1 MRDFKKLL
9 KLTWKRYAIWLILL
23 GFFLTLSNVL
33 GVKQNI
39 DWNKRRLHSSL
50 IQIERYMNKESVHL
64 DDQKIDEKYLVDSKK
79 LADEF
84 AEKYKLSRD
93 MDRKLSEDEYEKME
107 KNGILDKYYAYDDF
121 INIVEAYKDNKFQ
134 AVDNLTSTMSLTI
147 AFIFIL
153 AMALTSIEESLN
165 YYDFTRM
172 LPWSKKKEFIM
183 KVGICLVFGFGLFAI
198 NSAIVYGLVKRSVF
212 SEIASFE
219 GLGTFILKSILSL
232 ISTSLV
238 GVSLGLLA
246 GNFLGHMGLS
256 VIAIGFI
263 EWFKFIV
270 FSFMAIFG
278 EDLVSRANDSFYAF
292 KKTLSPA
299 GLVFLSLTN
308 VNFEKTSSVWAGLAV
323 ALIIAIASYFLIG
336 KSSAERS
343 GYMVK
348 SKVISNICK
357 WSGILSLT
365 SVLFM
370 VTTGII
376 SNDGTNIIINI
387 IAYGLSLLISY
398 KLFDILFKIRL
409 KF

>member
-9 KLTWKRYAIWLILL
+9 KISWKRYAIWLILL

-50 IQIERYMNKESVHL
+50 TQIERYMNKESVHL
-64 DDQKIDEKYLVDSKK
+64 DDQKIDEKYLEDSKK
-79 LADEF
+79 LAEEF

-93 MDRKLSEDEYEKME
+93 MDRKLSEEEYEKMD
-107 KNGILDKYYAYDDF
+107 KNGILDKYYVYNDF
-121 INIVEAYKDNKFQ
+121 LNIMEFYEDNKYQ
-134 AVDNLTSTMSLTI
+134 AVDNFTSAMSITI

-172 LPWSKKKEFIM
+172 MPWSKKKEFIM
-183 KVGICLVFGFGLFAI
+183 KIGICLVFGLGLFAI
-198 NSAIVYGLVKRSVF
+198 NSAIVCGLVKSSVF

-219 GLGTFILKSILSL
+219 GFGTFILKSILSL

-246 GNFLGHMGLS
+246 GNFLGHVGLS

-270 FSFMAIFG
+270 FSFMAVFSEG
-278 EDLVSRANDSFYAF
+278 LATRANDSFYAF

-299 GLVFLSLTN
+299 SQVFLSLTN
-308 VNFEKTSSVWAGLAV
+308 VNFEKTSSVWAGLVV
-323 ALIIAIASYFLIG
+323 ALIIVVASYFLIG

-348 SKVISNICK
+348 NKVISNICK

-365 SVLFM
+365 SLIFM
-370 VTTGII
+370 ITTGIL
-376 SNDGTNIIINI
+376 STDVTNIFINI
-387 IAYGLSLLISY
+387 IAYALSLLISY